1 VKAMTN
7 YVKTLVSLPA
17 IKAVIKLGFVVIFL
31 SFFTPG
37 SGQSNVYL
45 QHRYKPN
52 VQRKISPKRVY
63 NINTSDSTFYSYHI
77 LALSDSTLKVNS
89 ESRQDLRDIP
99 VGDIEQLEKVKNYGV
114 FEVVGTLG
122 IIGLTITPIIWATE
136 GNDEALGMLEAS
148 GVLLA
153 SSVPIILLKDI
164 GRKKDMRKKWKLI
177 NG

>member
-1 VKAMTN
+1 MTN

-17 IKAVIKLGFVVIFL
+17 IKAVVKLSLVVIFISL
-31 SFFTPG
+31 CTPS
-37 SGQSNVYL
+37 SGQSKIYL

-89 ESRQDLRDIP
+89 DSRQDLRDIP
-99 VGDIEQLEKVKNYGV
+99 VSDIEQLEKGKRYGV
-114 FEVVGTLG
+114 FELMGILG
-122 IIGLTITPIIWATE
+122 VIGLSITPVIWAVE
-136 GNDEALGMLEAS
+136 GNEEALGMLEAS